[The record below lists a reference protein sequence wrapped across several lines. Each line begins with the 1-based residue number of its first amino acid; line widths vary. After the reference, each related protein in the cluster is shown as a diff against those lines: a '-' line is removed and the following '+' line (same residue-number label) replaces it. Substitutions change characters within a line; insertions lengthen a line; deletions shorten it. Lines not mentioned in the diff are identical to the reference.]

1 VLQFDLKNIFGRQK
15 MGMTEDKAKKRKRKL
30 GKKVLKM
37 AGKVKV
43 HPEVHKEL
51 EKGRM
56 DSNNRT

>member
-1 VLQFDLKNIFGRQK
+1 
-15 MGMTEDKAKKRKRKL
+15 MAEDKAKKRKTKL

-51 EKGRM
+51 ERGRM
-56 DSNNRT
+56 GSNDRS

>member
-1 VLQFDLKNIFGRQK
+1 
-15 MGMTEDKAKKRKRKL
+15 MAEDKTKKTKRKL
-30 GKKVLKM
+30 GEKILKM

-56 DSNNRT
+56 DSNDRT

>member
-1 VLQFDLKNIFGRQK
+1 MR
-15 MGMTEDKAKKRKRKL
+15 MAEDKAKKRKRKL

-43 HPEVHKEL
+43 HPGVHKEL

-56 DSNNRT
+56 DSNDRT